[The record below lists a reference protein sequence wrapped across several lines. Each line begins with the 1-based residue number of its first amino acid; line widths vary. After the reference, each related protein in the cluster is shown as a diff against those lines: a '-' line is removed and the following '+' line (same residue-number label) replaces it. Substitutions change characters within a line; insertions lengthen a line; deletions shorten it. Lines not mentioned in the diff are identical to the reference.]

1 MLMSFIE
8 CSFSFSVFFY
18 QVHYQYSTFVLYH
31 IIQHEFCHFFGRAIM
46 HIPSN
51 QKVYDLEQPRYF
63 GAPIFPSHAP
73 GYFYTLHRHHERDA
87 GEARTSAS
95 GFMYTAEHSG
105 THIDA
110 LCHQAEDLHLYGG
123 REVDASIQTPFG
135 FTELG
140 VETIAPLITRGVLLD
155 IARYRAVDR
164 IGAGNPIKHDELEAA
179 AQKQGVSIGEGDV
192 VLVRTGNGALWQDPT
207 MYLQAG
213 GVSGNVSR
221 WLANRGVK
229 AVGADNMAWDEVGV
243 VDADLKVT
251 LPGHL
256 ILLVRH
262 GIYIIE
268 NLFLEELARDQRYE
282 FTFICL
288 PLKLRGAT
296 GSPVRPVA
304 IVS

>member
-1 MLMSFIE
+1 MQIS
-8 CSFSFSVFFY
+8 
-18 QVHYQYSTFVLYH
+18 
-31 IIQHEFCHFFGRAIM
+31 
-46 HIPSN
+46 SN
-51 QKVYDLEQPRYF
+51 QHVYDLEQPRYF
-63 GAPIFPSHAP
+63 GAPIYPSHAP
-73 GYFYTLHRHHERDA
+73 GYFYTLHRHHERGG

-95 GFMYTAEHSG
+95 GFMYTTEHSG

-110 LCHQAEDLHLYGG
+110 LCHQAENLHLFGG
-123 REVDASIQTPFG
+123 REVDASIQTPHG

-140 VETIAPLITRGVLLD
+140 VETIAPLVTRGVLLD
-155 IARYRAVDR
+155 IARYRAVDH
-164 IGAGNPIKHDELEAA
+164 IGAGNPISHDELEAV

-192 VLVRTGNGALWQDPT
+192 VLVRTGNGALWQDPAV
-207 MYLQAG
+207 YLQAG
-213 GVSGNVSR
+213 GVSGSASQ
-221 WLANRGVK
+221 WLASKGVR

-243 VDADLKVT
+243 VDSDLKVT

-256 ILLVRH
+256 ILLVRY

-268 NLFLEELARDQRYE
+268 NLFLEELARDERYE

-288 PLKLRGAT
+288 PLKLKGAT